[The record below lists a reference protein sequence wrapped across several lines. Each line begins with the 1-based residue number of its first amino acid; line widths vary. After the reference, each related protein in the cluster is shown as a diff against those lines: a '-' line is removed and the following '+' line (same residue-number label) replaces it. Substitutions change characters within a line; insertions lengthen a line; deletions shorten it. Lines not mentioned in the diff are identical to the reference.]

1 MMKGI
6 YLLLGSNQGDRM
18 GFLNSAIHAIIDEV
32 GSVLHSSS
40 VYCTAAWGYTDQR
53 DFYNRIVEV
62 QSELSPEDLLKE
74 IEKIMEKLGRVRNL
88 KWRQRVIDIDILYY
102 GNMIIEKPGLIIPH
116 PRIQERRFTLI
127 PLCELV
133 PEFVHP
139 VLGVSHLTLL
149 EGCEDELEVM
159 KL

>member
-1 MMKGI
+1 
-6 YLLLGSNQGDRM
+6 
-18 GFLNSAIHAIIDEV
+18 
-32 GSVLHSSS
+32 

>member
-1 MMKGI
+1 MKGI

-18 GFLNSAIHAIIDEV
+18 GFLNSAIHAIMDQV
-32 GSVLHSSS
+32 GPVLHSSS
-40 VYCTAAWGYTDQR
+40 VYCTAAWGYTDQP
-53 DFYNRIVEV
+53 DFYNLIVEV
-62 QSELSPEDLLKE
+62 QSELSPEYLLKE
-74 IEKIMEKLGRVRNL
+74 IEKIMEKLGRIRNL

-102 GNMIIEKPGLIIPH
+102 GNMIIEKPALIIPH

-127 PLCELV
+127 PLCELA

-139 VLGVSHLTLL
+139 VVGVNHLTLL
-149 EGCEDELEVM
+149 EECGDELAVT